1 LRWTRHKEKPKRK
14 RTGQN
19 FECHECLVS
28 PFFQLDNDTL
38 AHTTPALLWLFTE
51 LWSCLELEF
60 ELGMEESSRISSV
73 DIAWSMSGNDLDV
86 TYKALRSDVDNR
98 CRIIDKGLRVRIQAW
113 LAKLDEE
120 VRKSLFK
127 ELVARVEPFQLFQ
140 QTPKQTTQL

>member
-1 LRWTRHKEKPKRK
+1 
-14 RTGQN
+14 
-19 FECHECLVS
+19 
-28 PFFQLDNDTL
+28 
-38 AHTTPALLWLFTE
+38 
-51 LWSCLELEF
+51 
-60 ELGMEESSRISSV
+60 MEESSRISSV